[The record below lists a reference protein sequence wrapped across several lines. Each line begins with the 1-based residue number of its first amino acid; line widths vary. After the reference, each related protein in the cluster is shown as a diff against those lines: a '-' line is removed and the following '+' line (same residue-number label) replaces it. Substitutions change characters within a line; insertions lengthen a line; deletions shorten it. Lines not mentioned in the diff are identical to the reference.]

1 MKLVGIMPVR
11 NEAWCLGFTLRIA
24 LKWCDEVVVL
34 LHACTDD
41 SLQIVADVQSEV
53 TDRLSYF
60 IVKEQQWDEMV
71 QRHTMLEGARK
82 EHGATHIAI
91 IDADEFISAN
101 LLPSPDERRLSSPH
115 ILDYVNALPPAQIL
129 ELPGYN
135 MREMP
140 GEPLTMR
147 YHANGVWGSRWFA
160 TVFLDLPGL
169 SWQGDRF
176 HHREPFGC
184 NWQRWRPIRQGY
196 GGTIHLWGAS
206 ERRLRAK
213 HAHYRVTER
222 LRWPTKPVQDIER
235 LYSLATS
242 PREPWTYHTLPP
254 TWIEPYADWMQ
265 YLHID
270 VEPWQEKE
278 IAIVLETYGRERF
291 AGLDLL
297 GY

>member
-1 MKLVGIMPVR
+1 MPVR
-11 NEAWCLGFTLRIA
+11 NEAWCLGFTLRVA
-24 LKWCDEVVVL
+24 VKWCDRVIVC
-34 LHACTDD
+34 LHNCKDA
-41 SLQIVADVQSEV
+41 SPEIVKDVQKESDFRV
-53 TDRLSYF
+53 TFFGDGSD
-60 IVKEQQWDEMV
+60 QWNEMPMRNELLTV
-71 QRHTMLEGARK
+71 AR
-82 EHGATHIAI
+82 GCDATHIAV
-91 IDADEFISAN
+91 IDADEFLTAN
-101 LLPSPDERRLSSPH
+101 LLPSDEERRQGSAH
-115 ILDYVNALPPAQIL
+115 IHDYLNVLPAGQLL

-140 GEPLTMR
+140 GQPLTMR

-160 TVFLDLPGL
+160 TAFMDSPALN
-169 SWQGDRF
+169 WQGDRF

-184 NWQRWRPIRQGY
+184 GWNRWRPVHQGY

-213 HAHYRVTER
+213 HCLYRLTER
-222 LRWPTKPVQDIER
+222 LRWPSKPVQDIER

-242 PREPWTYHTLPP
+242 PREPWTYHALPP
-254 TWIEPYADWMQ
+254 TWIEPYADLMQ

-270 VEPWQEKE
+270 ADPWQEAE
-278 IAIVLETYGRERF
+278 VRLLLQTYGRERF

>member
-24 LKWCDEVVVL
+24 LQWCDTVIVFAHCCTDASIGIAREIGWGTGRVIV
-34 LHACTDD
+34 ATDD
-41 SLQIVADVQSEV
+41 SE
-53 TDRLSYF
+53 R
-60 IVKEQQWDEMV
+60 WDEM
-71 QRHTMLEGARK
+71 RHRQTLLDYARRTA
-82 EHGATHIAI
+82 ATHIAI
-91 IDADEFISAN
+91 IDADEFMSAN
-101 LLPSPDERRLSSPH
+101 LLPSPDERSHGSPH

-184 NWQRWRPIRQGY
+184 NWARWRPIRQGY

-213 HAHYRVTER
+213 HVHYRLTER

-242 PREPWTYHTLPP
+242 PREPWTFHTLPP
-254 TWIEPYADWMQ
+254 TWIEPYSDWMQ

-270 VEPWQEKE
+270 EEPWQE
-278 IAIVLETYGRERF
+278 ADLRLLLETHGRDKFR
-291 AGLDLL
+291 GLDLL

>member
-1 MKLVGIMPVR
+1 MNLVGLMPVR
-11 NEAWCLGFTLRIA
+11 NEAWCLGFTLRVA

-34 LHACTDD
+34 VHASTDE
-41 SLQIVADVQSEV
+41 STHIVMGLQQEFPERVHHLGDNNPV
-53 TDRLSYF
+53 
-60 IVKEQQWDEMV
+60 WDEM
-71 QRHTMLEGARK
+71 RHRQTLLDIARIS
-82 EHGATHIAI
+82 EPTHIAI
-91 IDADEFISAN
+91 VDADEFLTAN
-101 LLPSPDERRLSSPH
+101 LLPSEEERRNGSVH
-115 ILDYVNALPPAQIL
+115 IRDYLDALPGGQLL

-140 GEPLTMR
+140 GQPLTMR

-160 TVFLDLPGL
+160 TAFMDSPALN
-169 SWQGDRF
+169 WQGDRF

-184 NWQRWRPIRQGY
+184 GWNRWRPVHQGY

-213 HAHYRVTER
+213 HVHYRLTER
-222 LRWPTKPVQDIER
+222 LRWPDKPVQDIER

-242 PREPWTYHTLPP
+242 PREPWNYHQLPP
-254 TWIEPYADWMQ
+254 TWIEPYADLMQ

-270 VEPWQEKE
+270 AEPWQEAE
-278 IAIVLETYGRERF
+278 VRLLLETHGRERF

>member
-1 MKLVGIMPVR
+1 MPVR

-24 LKWCDEVVVL
+24 LRWCDEVIVL
-34 LHACTDD
+34 LHGCIDK
-41 SLQIVADVQSEV
+41 SEAIA
-53 TDRLSYF
+53 TEALWEHSNRFTMLS
-60 IVKEQQWDEMV
+60 EPLPQWDEM
-71 QRHTMLEGARK
+71 RHRQWLLAVAR
-82 EHGATHIAI
+82 EHKATHIAI
-91 IDADEFISAN
+91 IDADEFMSAN
-101 LLPSPDERRLSSPH
+101 LLPSEDERSHGAPH
-115 ILDYVNALPPAQIL
+115 ILDYVNACPPSQLL

-160 TVFLDLPGL
+160 TVFADAPGL

-184 NWQRWRPIRQGY
+184 NWQRWRPVRQGY

-213 HAHYRVTER
+213 HVYYRLTER

-270 VEPWQEKE
+270 AEPWQEAE
-278 IAIVLETYGRERF
+278 VRLLLETYGRERF

>member
-41 SLQIVADVQSEV
+41 SYRICQELAEETERLDFCIIDGEWTEMVHRQELLTLA
-53 TDRLSYF
+53 RLS
-60 IVKEQQWDEMV
+60 D
-71 QRHTMLEGARK
+71 
-82 EHGATHIAI
+82 ATHIAI
-91 IDADEFISAN
+91 IDADEFMTAN
-101 LLPSPDERRLSSPH
+101 LLPSEDERKNGAPH

-160 TVFLDLPGL
+160 TVFMDLPGL

-213 HAHYRVTER
+213 HAHYRITER

-270 VEPWQEKE
+270 AEPWQEAE
-278 IAIVLETYGRERF
+278 VRLLLQTHGRDKFR
-291 AGLDLL
+291 GLDLL